1 MMSTVPAPGEPM
13 ARQITVE
20 EDGRLPRRAHLS
32 IPLDPTE
39 AAVSSAGPVGKRATG
54 RGRGGLRIGYARAAR
69 PRSSGAGPWL
79 ASGDMALRSGEIRAE
94 TCTRGNGSR
103 NGSVNQQVDRRPA
116 QVLGTHNSEDLRG
129 PCRAARE
136 ADRARLE
143 RRRLQ
148 LYQV

>member
-1 MMSTVPAPGEPM
+1 MAGCPGERTYRSHSIPRKQRSAVPARLGS
-13 ARQITVE
+13 
-20 EDGRLPRRAHLS
+20 GRLDAVEVVCGSAMLV
-32 IPLDPTE
+32 PLAPE
-39 AAVSSAGPVGKRATG
+39 APEQVLGWHQGS
-54 RGRGGLRIGYARAAR
+54 
-69 PRSSGAGPWL
+69 
-79 ASGDMALRSGEIRAE
+79 MALRSGEIRAE

-103 NGSVNQQVDRRPA
+103 NGSVNQQADRRPA